1 MISNRRDREGVGGK
15 MDDRCWYEAEALMPD
30 LTSHRHEIL
39 GASEGDVR
47 L

>member
-1 MISNRRDREGVGGK
+1 